1 MPPEN
6 ERPAD
11 LGWEGLIDKFSPFLN
26 EIKKRVRFFVLLF
39 LVFSVLGF
47 VYYEQIINFSL
58 TIFRLE
64 GVNIAFTSPFQFINL
79 AFSSALAVGLI
90 AALPVA
96 LYQVFSFLKPA
107 LKKREFRILMTLMP
121 LAVFLF
127 AVGFFYGVAVMKY
140 VIGLFYEKAQ
150 ELEIGNLLDV
160 SALLSQIIVT
170 SSLLGAA
177 FEFPIVITALMSLKI
192 VAYRSIASQRTMVY
206 FFCLLFASLLPPTDL
221 LSLALL
227 TVPLILLFESTLL
240 INRAVLKTP
249 VS

>member
-1 MPPEN
+1 
-6 ERPAD
+6 
-11 LGWEGLIDKFSPFLN
+11 
-26 EIKKRVRFFVLLF
+26 
-39 LVFSVLGF
+39 
-47 VYYEQIINFSL
+47 
-58 TIFRLE
+58 
-64 GVNIAFTSPFQFINL
+64 
-79 AFSSALAVGLI
+79 
-90 AALPVA
+90 
-96 LYQVFSFLKPA
+96 
-107 LKKREFRILMTLMP
+107 MTLMP

-240 INRAVLKTP
+240 INRIVLKTP